1 MNPYIELLKSEFR
14 EICAAFYIAQ
24 IDDYFSEAGFVN
36 LNQKYNHRREEVDA
50 YYELI
55 DWENPSEIRKFI
67 KVIENVLVHKALN
80 VGDGTKETLRNIC
93 RKCGIEVDNN
103 GYTLY
108 LTKQSTNE
116 SIKNIIFASNHLK
129 PEIILSDSLINQIQ
143 IVENAEF
150 CLIYDRP
157 IKGHGLLW
165 MELVDWWK
173 YFANI
178 KNLSDTEAGKRLYKR
193 LKESLK
199 DNQIEIFF
207 FENYYQKLYPRFSKQ
222 LPALIP
228 QVYLHYDPYTIQL
241 LKKMSKNKR
250 LKRQRMDFLLLLPR
264 NQRIVIE
271 IDGKQHY
278 SDNQG
283 RANPNQYSEMVAED
297 RKLKLSGYEIYRF
310 GGYELMQDNA
320 SIVIED
326 FFLKLFSKYEI
337 FQEF

>member
-14 EICAAFYIAQ
+14 EICAEFYVAQ
-24 IDDYFSEAGFVN
+24 IDDYFSSAGFAN
-36 LNQKYNHRREEVDA
+36 LNKKYNHRRDEVSA

-55 DWENPSEIRKFI
+55 DWENPSEVRKFL
-67 KVIENVLVHKALN
+67 KVIENVLLHKTLN
-80 VGDGTKETLRNIC
+80 VRDETKETLRNIC
-93 RKCGIEVDNN
+93 RRCGIEVDNN

-116 SIKNIIFASNHLK
+116 SIKNIIFASNYLK
-129 PEIILSDSLINQIQ
+129 PEIILSDSLTNQIQ
-143 IVENAEF
+143 IIENEEF

-157 IKGHGLLW
+157 IKIHGLLW

-173 YFANI
+173 YLTNI
-178 KNLSDTEAGKRLYKR
+178 ENISVSEVGKRLFKR
-193 LKESLK
+193 LKESMR
-199 DNQIEIFF
+199 DNQVEILF
-207 FENYYQKLYPRFSKQ
+207 FETYYNKLYPRLTKQ

-228 QVYLHYDPYTIQL
+228 QVYLHYDPYTLQA
-241 LKKMSKNKR
+241 LKKMSKGKR
-250 LKRQRMDFLLLLPR
+250 LTRQRMDFLLLLPR
-264 NQRIVIE
+264 SQRIVIE

-278 SDNQG
+278 SDNEG

-310 GGYELMQDNA
+310 GGYELMQANA

-337 FQEF
+337 YQEF